1 MNPDSE
7 GPRRVPTSKVQRWID
22 DVVRRCLLQAGDMRE
37 VEDKLKEVSQ
47 RSVEI
52 TPLAEFQNDDEDRG
66 AA

>member
-1 MNPDSE
+1 M
-7 GPRRVPTSKVQRWID
+7 RRSLV
-22 DVVRRCLLQAGDMRE
+22 QAGDMRE

-52 TPLAEFQNDDEDRG
+52 TPLAESRDDDEDRG

>member
-7 GPRRVPTSKVQRWID
+7 GPRRVPTFDVQRWIAE
-22 DVVRRCLLQAGDMRE
+22 VVRRSLVQAGDMRE

-52 TPLAEFQNDDEDRG
+52 TPLAESRDDDEDRG

>member
-1 MNPDSE
+1 
-7 GPRRVPTSKVQRWID
+7 
-22 DVVRRCLLQAGDMRE
+22 MRE